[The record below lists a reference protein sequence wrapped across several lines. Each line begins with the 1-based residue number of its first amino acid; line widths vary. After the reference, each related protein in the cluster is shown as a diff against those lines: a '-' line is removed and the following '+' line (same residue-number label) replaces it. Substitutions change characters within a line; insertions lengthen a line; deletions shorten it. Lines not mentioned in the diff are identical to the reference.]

1 MISRVQKGVVAG
13 LAATIVVSLLE
24 VANMMLGPW
33 AASFPRLLSVML
45 QMPDTIAVGLIL
57 FLAVLVF
64 VGVPNLIA
72 GYLDAKAGKIQAEL
86 DEAARLRA
94 EAEALLAQIR
104 TEKAEAE
111 AQAAE
116 MLRSAE
122 ADARLME
129 VEAKAKLEETLAR
142 RQALAERRIAQ
153 AEAQASAEVKAA
165 AADLAARAAEQIL
178 AARLAGQKS
187 DPLLDAAIAQ
197 IGARLN

>member
-1 MISRVQKGVVAG
+1 MEFFNPHLYDLANPELWVAAG
-13 LAATIVVSLLE
+13 L
-24 VANMMLGPW
+24 
-33 AASFPRLLSVML
+33 F
-45 QMPDTIAVGLIL
+45 L
-57 FLAVLVF
+57 FFGICVL
-64 VGVPNLIA
+64 VGVPKLVA
-72 GYLDAKAGKIQAEL
+72 GQLDAKAAKIQSEL

-111 AQAAE
+111 AQATE
-116 MLRSAE
+116 MLAAAE

-153 AEAQASAEVKAA
+153 AEAQATAEVKTA

-197 IGARLN
+197 IGSRLN